1 MSSNSSTATELLS
14 DSRAEAI
21 MEALSMNEEYVSFF
35 KNIDARLNEL
45 HKIVPKGYRNALY
58 DIERDIGSIVG
69 IANELAYRRGLEDG
83 MSPDKQTASRRKPQ
97 YMIIEFES
105 RRKDANRQYKGSK
118 TGSIYRILKIVKEY
132 TNEAEADRVLARLK
146 AGEISE
152 DDIFQKRK
160 KN

>member
-35 KNIDARLNEL
+35 KNIDVRLNQL
-45 HKIVPKGYRNALY
+45 HKIVPKEYRNALY
-58 DIERDIGSIVG
+58 DIEKSIGSIVG
-69 IANELAYRRGLEDG
+69 IVNEFTYKQGLENG
-83 MSPDKQTASRRKPQ
+83 MSLAKQIAPRKKPQ

-105 RRKDANRQYKGSK
+105 RRKDADRLYKGSK

-132 TNEAEADRVLARLK
+132 TDEAEADRILARLK

-152 DDIFQKRK
+152 EDIFRKRK